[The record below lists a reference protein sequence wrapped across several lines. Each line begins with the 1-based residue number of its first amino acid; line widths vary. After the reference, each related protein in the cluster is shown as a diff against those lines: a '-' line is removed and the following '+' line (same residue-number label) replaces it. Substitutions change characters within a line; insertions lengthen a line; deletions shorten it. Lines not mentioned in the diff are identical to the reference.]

1 MRVWLG
7 AAASRSA
14 SGNQIWRERVVG
26 RTFQRSPALRASFA
40 QSAVR
45 VLADQKGIL
54 FPAVAITISDERADR
69 YLVRIV
75 KGLLTHF
82 YPDFDYSAHRFKV
95 DHLMPR
101 PDDIAMLFSRFAY
114 VERGEGVFRVFHG
127 VIPDPPV
134 GFWFLAFYD
143 WACFLIVHQPPGGIP
158 WSVNSEGSSGSNK
171 GVMV

>member
-1 MRVWLG
+1 LDNEKLVLLLLVSLISMPADAVLW
-7 AAASRSA
+7 AAD
-14 SGNQIWRERVVG
+14 
-26 RTFQRSPALRASFA
+26 LM
-40 QSAVR
+40 
-45 VLADQKGIL
+45 
-54 FPAVAITISDERADR
+54 
-69 YLVRIV
+69 
-75 KGLLTHF
+75 
-82 YPDFDYSAHRFKV
+82 V

-101 PDDIAMLFSRFAY
+101 PDDIAMLFGRFAY